1 MKTPVILSGAPL
13 QTFHGM
19 VDGRGVE
26 GSLHSGISRSSI
38 KAFSRESSEAASPGA
53 NREVFQQAGKNIR
66 GVLRII
72 LTALLEIFDENAYE
86 RFLSRTHSRRSTAS
100 YREFLLEREAAT
112 ARKPRC
118 C

>member
-1 MKTPVILSGAPL
+1 MKRSGDRVIARDQVIVSCDPNNCRYHLPITGSPDQRITRSGKRL
-13 QTFHGM
+13 F
-19 VDGRGVE
+19 
-26 GSLHSGISRSSI
+26 
-38 KAFSRESSEAASPGA
+38 KAWYIFVAA
-53 NREVFQQAGKNIR
+53 
-66 GVLRII
+66 LR
-72 LTALLEIFDENAYE
+72 EIFDENAYE